1 MQQNKKQP
9 YLAPAV
15 KVVSYKVEIG
25 QAGSPSNLRLRDNE
39 ANQQVNISDF
49 TEGNTTGWSWE

>member
-25 QAGSPSNLRLRDNE
+25 QAGSSSNVNPI
-39 ANQQVNISDF
+39 NNNSQQVNIGNFEESTSDLD
-49 TEGNTTGWSWE
+49 WR

>member
-1 MQQNKKQP
+1 MDNNKKQP

-25 QAGSPSNLRLRDNE
+25 QVGSSSNVNPI
-39 ANQQVNISDF
+39 NNNSQQVNISDF
-49 TEGNTTGWSWE
+49 EENNVDFGWR

>member
-15 KVVSYKVEIG
+15 KVVEVKVERG
-25 QAGSPSNLRLRDNE
+25 MQTSFNAPGTSGETQGTE
-39 ANQQVNISDF
+39 AYQ
-49 TEGNTTGWSWE
+49 TEAPTTWF

>member
-15 KVVSYKVEIG
+15 KVVEVKVERG
-25 QAGSPSNLRLRDNE
+25 LQTSMKAGDNLTDIPGTE
-39 ANQQVNISDF
+39 ALGEELDQTN
-49 TEGNTTGWSWE
+49 SWYGTF

>member
-15 KVVSYKVEIG
+15 KVVEVKVERG
-25 QAGSPSNLRLRDNE
+25 MQGSPIHAGAETLNGTEEYTRQEST
-39 ANQQVNISDF
+39 AN
-49 TEGNTTGWSWE
+49 GWFGSTL

>member
-1 MQQNKKQP
+1 MDNNKKQP

-25 QAGSPSNLRLRDNE
+25 QAGSSSNVNPI
-39 ANQQVNISDF
+39 NNNSQQVNIGNFEESTSDLD
-49 TEGNTTGWSWE
+49 WR